1 MTTIGLPHKH
11 VFFFLLL
18 ALLLIAGKK
27 MCTIYKEV
35 LAEQNDKTNVHNV
48 TEIYAR
54 HGQPKHEMQREFNIS
69 HTYRNPEIIA
79 SNCSLTV
86 VIIEPKLTEK
96 SLWVLESAAANI
108 YPMHRTCF
116 VIKTSICKVKR
127 ELQEKYKATRNI
139 TDQFAFEQVA
149 YSIKEM
155 SSVHTKFLEAI
166 NSGRVR
172 MNVLDYEHYH
182 LRSCNNFKG
191 ITRLFLNHDFW
202 GNKEFLEQDS
212 DFILNVQS
220 DGIICRSFHV
230 NNWIEFAYIGSP
242 WPPKKY
248 ICAEMSNAWS
258 RFHDGNVANLSF
270 PPFPTE
276 DEICSKHEFGP
287 VGNGGISM
295 RSRKWMRKATRY
307 CPTIYSGLSEDERQM
322 APCNGT
328 SNSFEED
335 MFFATILRG
344 MGAPIPTLFEASL
357 FGTELR
363 TPNELLDIYRVD
375 NGTREEF
382 VAKRWYSPY
391 TEKGPVELYR
401 EMQKSNMFTVS
412 LIFHKPWNF
421 KHGIWDT
428 SHVRKYCPYFQY
440 ILPEDEKNYTIQS
453 YT

>member
-1 MTTIGLPHKH
+1 MTIVGISDKR
-11 VFFFLLL
+11 VSFFLFV
-18 ALLLIAGKK
+18 ALLLISGKRVR
-27 MCTIYKEV
+27 TIYKHVHTQPREKV
-35 LAEQNDKTNVHNV
+35 AYRDKPETRDH
-48 TEIYAR
+48 
-54 HGQPKHEMQREFNIS
+54 HSQPKDEIQRIFNVS
-69 HTYRNPEIIA
+69 HTYTNPEIIA
-79 SNCSLTV
+79 KNCSLTV
-86 VIIEPKLTEK
+86 VIIEPKLSEK

-127 ELQEKYKATRNI
+127 ELQEKYKSTRNI
-139 TDQFAFEQVA
+139 TDQDAFEQVA

-155 SSVHTKFLEAI
+155 GSSHPKFLEAI

-182 LRSCNNFKG
+182 LKSCNNFKG
-191 ITRLFLNHDFW
+191 ISRLFLNHDFW
-202 GNKEFLEQDS
+202 GKKEFLEQDS
-212 DFILNVQS
+212 DFILNLQN
-220 DGIICRSFHV
+220 DGIICRSFSV
-230 NNWIEFAYIGSP
+230 NNWSEFAYIGAP
-242 WPPKKY
+242 WPPKKHL
-248 ICAEMSNAWS
+248 CAEMSNAWS
-258 RFHDGNVANLSF
+258 RFHSGNVANLSF

-276 DEICSKHEFGP
+276 EEICTKHEFGP

-295 RSRKWMRKATRY
+295 RSRQWMRKAVRY
-307 CPTIYSGLSEDERQM
+307 CPTMYSGLSDVERKM

-328 SNSFEED
+328 SNGFEED

-344 MGAPIPTLFEASL
+344 MGAPLPTLFEASL

-363 TPNELLDIYRVD
+363 TPNELLDIYRID
-375 NGTREEF
+375 NGTLEEL

-401 EMQKSNMFTVS
+401 EMQTSILFTVS
-412 LIFHKPWNF
+412 LTFHKPWNF

-440 ILPEDEKNYTIQS
+440 ILPEDEKNNTIQS